1 MDSMAR
7 YLLIS
12 ATSSIGTE
20 VAKRLHQ
27 KGHELFLTSRSEEK
41 IAPLLELTHAPYAI
55 IDPANFDG
63 VLKVAQEAKA
73 KMGGLDGAVNFS
85 GSLLLKGA
93 HSTTFE
99 EYQKTIEASLTSAFA
114 LVRAACTV
122 MDQGGS
128 IVLLSSAASLEGLP
142 FHEAIAA
149 AKGGINALT
158 LSSAATYAAKKIRVN
173 AVAPGLTRTSMTEH
187 LFKNSESLHISEKM
201 HPIGRLGEPKD
212 IAAAVEFFLD
222 PQNDWVTGQ
231 ILAIDGGL
239 SRIKKGG

>member
-1 MDSMAR
+1 MAR
-7 YLLIS
+7 YLLVS
-12 ATSSIGTE
+12 ATSTIGTE

-27 KGHELFLTSRSEEK
+27 KGHQLFLTSRSAQK
-41 IAPLLELTHAPYAI
+41 ISSLIALTNAPFAI
-55 IDPANFDG
+55 ANPANFDEI
-63 VLKVAQEAKA
+63 LKVTQEAKQF
-73 KMGGLDGAVNFS
+73 MGGLDGAVTFS
-85 GSLLLKGA
+85 GSLILKGA

-173 AVAPGLTRTSMTEH
+173 AVAPGLTRTQLTES
-187 LFKNSESLHISEKM
+187 LFASSDTLHISEKM

-212 IAAAVEFFLD
+212 IASAIDFFLN
-222 PQNDWVTGQ
+222 PENDWVTGQ
-231 ILAIDGGL
+231 ILAVDGGL